1 VSLEQNQPRSVKTPA
16 AGRRRRVVIWVVALL
31 VLPLMAVLLTWY
43 GCFREQDGTKPPAPD
58 APEAR
63 QWAPEESSQQET
75 PPDEPFQDFG
85 LPLEIVIDDIPEI
98 PEEIKGPSPP
108 IETEE

>member
-1 VSLEQNQPRSVKTPA
+1 MLPA
-16 AGRRRRVVIWVVALL
+16 
-31 VLPLMAVLLTWY
+31 LPLAVVLLGWY
-43 GCFREQDGTKPPAPD
+43 GCRSEQNGSKPPAPD

-63 QWAPEESSQQET
+63 PWDPETEQPEAKQPAEPEAPTVER
-75 PPDEPFQDFG
+75 PKDWD

-108 IETEE
+108 IKDESEADDP